1 MSLRISVGGAV
12 GRLENGPKRKYIIRV
27 VSHALSKI
35 AIRIAGVV
43 LRNDEDL
50 WRSNMKVIGQQ
61 RNSRM
66 CVICGLDN
74 QFGVRAPF
82 YNMTDGSV
90 ASPFR
95 YRAWHQSY
103 PGRVHGGMITAML
116 DEMGLRGLWAAKNDD
131 TEFGVTISLE
141 TRYRKPVPYETE
153 LLATGKLIEDRSRL
167 FAVEARILTPD
178 GELLADGI
186 LRYLHL
192 PVERIS
198 ESASV
203 HEEMPYS
210 PECTIT
216 ELQVPD

>member
-1 MSLRISVGGAV
+1 
-12 GRLENGPKRKYIIRV
+12 
-27 VSHALSKI
+27 
-35 AIRIAGVV
+35 
-43 LRNDEDL
+43 
-50 WRSNMKVIGQQ
+50 MKVIGQQ

-116 DEMGLRGLWAAKNDD
+116 DEMGLRGLWAARNDD
-131 TEFGVTISLE
+131 AEFGVTISLE
-141 TRYRKPVPYETE
+141 PRYRQPVPYDAD

-167 FAVEARILTPD
+167 FAVEARILTID
-178 GELLADGI
+178 GEVLAEGI
-186 LRYLHL
+186 IRYLHL
-192 PVERIS
+192 PVNRIA
-198 ESASV
+198 EGTSV

-210 PECTIT
+210 PECRIT
-216 ELQVPD
+216 ELPVPV

>member
-1 MSLRISVGGAV
+1 
-12 GRLENGPKRKYIIRV
+12 
-27 VSHALSKI
+27 
-35 AIRIAGVV
+35 
-43 LRNDEDL
+43 
-50 WRSNMKVIGQQ
+50 MKVIGQQ

-74 QFGVRAPF
+74 QFGVRAHF

-153 LLATGKLIEDRSRL
+153 LLATGRLIEDRSRL

-186 LRYLHL
+186 IRYLHL
-192 PVERIS
+192 AVDRIA
-198 ESASV
+198 EGASV

-210 PECTIT
+210 PECRIT
-216 ELQVPD
+216 DLQVPE

>member
-1 MSLRISVGGAV
+1 
-12 GRLENGPKRKYIIRV
+12 
-27 VSHALSKI
+27 
-35 AIRIAGVV
+35 
-43 LRNDEDL
+43 
-50 WRSNMKVIGQQ
+50 MKVIGQQ

-95 YRAWHQSY
+95 YYAWHQSY

-141 TRYRKPVPYETE
+141 TRYRKPVPYDAD

-167 FAVEARILTPD
+167 FAVEAKILTMD
-178 GELLADGI
+178 GEVLAEGI

-192 PVERIS
+192 PVNQIS
-198 ESASV
+198 EGASV
-203 HEEMPYS
+203 HDEMPYS
-210 PECTIT
+210 PECKIT
-216 ELQVPD
+216 ELPIPV

>member
-1 MSLRISVGGAV
+1 MDGSDFW
-12 GRLENGPKRKYIIRV
+12 RK
-27 VSHALSKI
+27 
-35 AIRIAGVV
+35 
-43 LRNDEDL
+43 
-50 WRSNMKVIGQQ
+50 NMKVIGQQ

-95 YRAWHQSY
+95 YRTWHQSY
-103 PGRVHGGMITAML
+103 PGRVQGGMITAML

-131 TEFGVTISLE
+131 AEFGVTISLE
-141 TRYRKPVPYETE
+141 TRYRKPVPYDAD

-167 FAVEARILTPD
+167 FAVQARILTMD
-178 GELLADGI
+178 GEVLAEGI
-186 LRYLHL
+186 IRYLHL
-192 PVERIS
+192 PVNQI
-198 ESASV
+198 AAGTTV

-210 PECTIT
+210 PECKIA
-216 ELQVPD
+216 ELPVPE

>member
-1 MSLRISVGGAV
+1 
-12 GRLENGPKRKYIIRV
+12 
-27 VSHALSKI
+27 
-35 AIRIAGVV
+35 
-43 LRNDEDL
+43 
-50 WRSNMKVIGQQ
+50 MKVIGQQ

-95 YRAWHQSY
+95 YRARHQSY

-153 LLATGKLIEDRSRL
+153 LLATG
-167 FAVEARILTPD
+167 
-178 GELLADGI
+178 
-186 LRYLHL
+186 
-192 PVERIS
+192 
-198 ESASV
+198 
-203 HEEMPYS
+203 
-210 PECTIT
+210 
-216 ELQVPD
+216 

>member
-1 MSLRISVGGAV
+1 
-12 GRLENGPKRKYIIRV
+12 
-27 VSHALSKI
+27 
-35 AIRIAGVV
+35 
-43 LRNDEDL
+43 
-50 WRSNMKVIGQQ
+50 MKVIGQQ

-186 LRYLHL
+186 IRYLHL
-192 PVERIS
+192 PVDRIA
-198 ESASV
+198 EGASV

-216 ELQVPD
+216 ELQLPE

>member
-1 MSLRISVGGAV
+1 M
-12 GRLENGPKRKYIIRV
+12 LEIEPGERYIITVISLARGNP
-27 VSHALSKI
+27 AN
-35 AIRIAGVV
+35 RIAGVV
-43 LRNDEDL
+43 LRGGKDFRRL
-50 WRSNMKVIGQQ
+50 NMKVIGQQ

-141 TRYRKPVPYETE
+141 TRYYVK
-153 LLATGKLIEDRSRL
+153 
-167 FAVEARILTPD
+167 FRIML
-178 GELLADGI
+178 
-186 LRYLHL
+186 
-192 PVERIS
+192 S
-198 ESASV
+198 
-203 HEEMPYS
+203 
-210 PECTIT
+210 
-216 ELQVPD
+216 

>member
-1 MSLRISVGGAV
+1 
-12 GRLENGPKRKYIIRV
+12 
-27 VSHALSKI
+27 
-35 AIRIAGVV
+35 
-43 LRNDEDL
+43 
-50 WRSNMKVIGQQ
+50 MKVIGQQ

-131 TEFGVTISLE
+131 TKFGVTISLE
-141 TRYRKPVPYETE
+141 TRSGSPCPMK
-153 LLATGKLIEDRSRL
+153 RSFWPR
-167 FAVEARILTPD
+167 
-178 GELLADGI
+178 GN
-186 LRYLHL
+186 
-192 PVERIS
+192 
-198 ESASV
+198 
-203 HEEMPYS
+203 
-210 PECTIT
+210 
-216 ELQVPD
+216 

>member
-1 MSLRISVGGAV
+1 
-12 GRLENGPKRKYIIRV
+12 
-27 VSHALSKI
+27 
-35 AIRIAGVV
+35 
-43 LRNDEDL
+43 
-50 WRSNMKVIGQQ
+50 MKVIGQQ

-131 TEFGVTISLE
+131 SEFGVTISLE

-167 FAVEARILTPD
+167 FAVEARILTMD

-186 LRYLHL
+186 IRYLHL
-192 PVERIS
+192 LAVDRIA
-198 ESASV
+198 EGASV

-216 ELQVPD
+216 ELQIPE

>member
-1 MSLRISVGGAV
+1 
-12 GRLENGPKRKYIIRV
+12 
-27 VSHALSKI
+27 
-35 AIRIAGVV
+35 
-43 LRNDEDL
+43 
-50 WRSNMKVIGQQ
+50 MKVIGQQ

-178 GELLADGI
+178 GELIARIPIEAKDEWQDASATVLKQLKGVHNLFVTMPDGV
-186 LRYLHL
+186 LMH
-192 PVERIS
+192 VDW
-198 ESASV
+198 V
-203 HEEMPYS
+203 
-210 PECTIT
+210 
-216 ELQVPD
+216 QFK